1 MSLPTQTPW
10 EMLQEFFIEF
20 DGKINDYSEV
30 DLETIKLYKNA
41 DGSITIYDEDLEYEI
56 KRGRYSDKAKILVE
70 GKIEHDHGA
79 LDLELRS
86 APNMILGKGKYRGHS
101 YYRINLSHY
110 PDDGHEIRLLV
121 CEPGLQ
127 SMCYYVSNIKYGGES
142 DVIIQN
148 TKPTKPENVIQVNVD
163 KPWDLIVGYLRSS
176 IKGNEINKDKVN
188 KIIFYLKND
197 STQYLE
203 TNSVEYL
210 EMKRDENDDTI
221 IIDVSKQ
228 LTQAFREADFKG
240 NKVIKEN
247 LLIGEDGE
255 RKEIQI
261 CQESES
267 IISIIY
273 IDEYPRGD
281 RGNTMRLG
289 FAIQP
294 KGINRIIRL
303 NSHKIIG
310 IEVN

>member
-20 DGKINDYSEV
+20 DGKINDYAEV
-30 DLETIKLYKNA
+30 DLGTIKLCKNV
-41 DGSITIYDEDLEYEI
+41 DGSITVYDPGLEDGIE
-56 KRGRYSDKAKILVE
+56 RGRYSDKAKILIG

-79 LDLELRS
+79 LCLELKS
-86 APNMILGKGKYRGHS
+86 APNMILGKGKYYGHS

-127 SMCYYVSNIKYGGES
+127 SMCYYIDNIKYGGES

-148 TKPTKPENVIQVNVD
+148 VKQTKPENVIQVNVD

-197 STQYLE
+197 SSQYLE
-203 TNSVEYL
+203 TNPVEYL

-221 IIDVSKQ
+221 IIDVSKS

-247 LLIGEDGE
+247 LLVGENGE

-261 CQESES
+261 CDEHES
-267 IISIIY
+267 ITCMIY

-289 FAIQP
+289 FAIKP
-294 KGINRIIRL
+294 NGINRIIRL